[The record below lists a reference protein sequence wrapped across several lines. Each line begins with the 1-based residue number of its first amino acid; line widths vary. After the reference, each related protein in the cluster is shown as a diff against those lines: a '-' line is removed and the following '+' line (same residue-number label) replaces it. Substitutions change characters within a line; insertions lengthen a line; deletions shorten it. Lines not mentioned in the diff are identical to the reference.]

1 MAVLSTRTI
10 GTGGTVSTT
19 AGRPACPGE
28 TRTRMQLSLKAR
40 AAIGASYQS
49 VSWSRGH
56 SGWIWVG
63 SNRPC
68 AR

>member
-1 MAVLSTRTI
+1 MAVLSIRTI

-19 AGRPACPGE
+19 ACRPACPGQ
-28 TRTRMQLSLKAR
+28 TRTRMQLSLNASE
-40 AAIGASYQS
+40 AMGASYHS

-56 SGWIWVG
+56 WGWIWVG
-63 SNRPC
+63 SNIPD